1 MNFVNSSIATRWLQ
15 SLDPRVKSLPWKD
28 FCQLVLDRFG
38 KAQYEALVRQMFNIR
53 QSLTVQDYIDR
64 FAGLIDQL
72 VAYGRPTD
80 PVFFAM
86 QFVDGLRGDIR
97 NAMHM

>member
-1 MNFVNSSIATRWLQ
+1 
-15 SLDPRVKSLPWKD
+15 
-28 FCQLVLDRFG
+28 
-38 KAQYEALVRQMFNIR
+38 MFNIR